1 MAAHDVKILNL
12 SGIAPNNDLEDQLA
26 LINNLDLVIQT
37 SNTSAHLAG
46 SIGTPTWLLLNEIVD
61 FRWFSNGINDQS
73 AWYPSVRM
81 IKKGQKQSW
90 EELVELIVP
99 ELTALAAT
107 KS

>member
-1 MAAHDVKILNL
+1 MIQPSNASIHFA
-12 SGIAPNNDLEDQLA
+12 GA
-26 LINNLDLVIQT
+26 LGAKSWV
-37 SNTSAHLAG
+37 
-46 SIGTPTWLLLNEIVD
+46 LLGHPHD
-61 FRWFSNGINDQS
+61 FRWFSNGVDQQS

-90 EELVELIVP
+90 EELVESLVP